1 MKKLPPICSTRSPY
15 ADKSTLLRGRLHM
28 QRGLTLVELLVAITL
43 MLLVTMATAAL
54 FMVTGQGSRTV
65 DSALQMDDT
74 ARFAFKIMENA
85 VQNAGYTTMVP
96 TSEDSTGRVVKY
108 LDDCATSASTMP
120 CPVLGF
126 DNAKISTTTSSGTD
140 STDFGTKDSAAAAA
154 NNSDSLALRFYGS
167 GETTAGDGNI
177 ITCTGQSVPA
187 PTAAHELGLSIFWVD
202 ADTATDNEPS
212 LKCTNQGYSSEA
224 PAGIKR
230 STQTLVRGVEVFQVM
245 YGLDLCKPNASAT
258 KPLEDCSVAGQDG
271 IIDRWVSAK
280 DVGNA
285 NWRAVK
291 AVRIGMV
298 LRGGPNSAQAS
309 DGNDL
314 YPLGKDFVGTL
325 GGTETGLKFT
335 PPNDGRMRRVYTSV
349 LMLRNS
355 PI

>member
-1 MKKLPPICSTRSPY
+1 MKKSPSLY
-15 ADKSTLLRGRLHM
+15 SVSAPLASQSALSRARPYM
-28 QRGLTLVELLVAITL
+28 QQGLTLVE
-43 MLLVTMATAAL
+43 LLVTMATAAL

-85 VQNAGYTTMVP
+85 VQNAGYTNMVP
-96 TSEDSTGRVVKY
+96 TSEESTGRVVKY
-108 LDDCATSASTMP
+108 FDDCATSASTTP

-126 DNAKISTTTSSGTD
+126 DNTKITTTTSSGSD
-140 STDFGTKDSAAAAA
+140 STDFGTKDSAAASA
-154 NNSDSLALRFYGS
+154 NKSDSLALRFYGS
-167 GETTAGDGNI
+167 GEDVAGDGNI
-177 ITCTGQSVPA
+177 VTCTGQSVPA
-187 PTAAHELGLSIFWVD
+187 PTAANELGLSIFWVD
-202 ADTATDNEPS
+202 ADTATDSEPS
-212 LKCTNQGYSSEA
+212 LKCTNQGYSDEA

-245 YGLDLCKPNASAT
+245 YGLDLCKPSAT
-258 KPLEDCSVAGQDG
+258 AAKPLEDCSVAGQDG

-285 NWRAVK
+285 NWRTVK

-298 LRGGPNSAQAS
+298 LRGGPGSAQTS
-309 DGNDL
+309 DNNDL

-325 GGTETGLKFT
+325 GTTEAGLKFT

-349 LMLRNS
+349 LMLRNA
-355 PI
+355 PV